1 MRMPSPF
8 VASICLIVA
17 ALTFCLPPG
26 LRADAPSITGVQ
38 TTPLFPKAGAGEPQR
53 QIVRLSLKNPA
64 AATEAKVK
72 IAAAGAPAY
81 EESLGSLAS
90 GTTTRDV
97 RVPEIKRPT
106 EATFSLFAANAAQ
119 PADVKNVVLQPQRKW
134 KIYCVSYSHHDLGFG
149 NYPHRLRTD
158 IRHANIER
166 PLRFCRETDAWDED
180 SRFRYVV
187 ETSEPITSFLATHSE
202 ADAAELGRR
211 IREGRIQIGA
221 IHTTVN
227 TEQLSHELLARL
239 LYLTNRH
246 TRDLLGTPAM
256 KTGQID
262 DVVGLTWPLATMC
275 HEAGVPYFFHGHNGC
290 AECFRPASAEAVFYW
305 QGPGGDPN
313 NRVLVHTRP
322 YGTNWDSIN
331 AADEPAIEGIIHQAE
346 QRQWPYNALISQD
359 GTDFQLITLDNATKI
374 HKWNAKWAYP
384 RLICATMDMF
394 FDAVMA
400 QADPAKI
407 KSFAKD
413 GNNQWADQDTAAAR
427 VLAEARK
434 QGEAIPTAE
443 KFATIAAT
451 LAGGEYP
458 WTDIYQAYHRL
469 LLYHEHT
476 DGPDNAYDYSR
487 ENTQRVETE
496 QAEMREMVADA
507 KFFADRAREKAL
519 DRLAGQISTHGK
531 QTVIV
536 FNPLSCFRT
545 DLVRVAAKNLK
556 PFFQLVDAATQQ
568 VVLSEYDGE
577 ELRFVAAD
585 VPSLGYKTF
594 RVVPTWGL
602 GGVPSRKRFMF
613 ADNGLLENRFYRV
626 RFDKKTGAI
635 TSIFDKQLNA
645 ELVDQAA
652 PHKFNEYLYERY
664 ETPNVKKP
672 SKWYRVQSA
681 TLNGS
686 VGSVSAKM
694 TVRASAV
701 GAEKIEQSVI
711 LCNDLK
717 RIDFVLDLVKSPSG
731 RDGRCDWTGMMN
743 KESVYVALPFAIAD
757 FKFHHEVPGCV
768 EEPITDLFRGAC
780 TAYYA
785 VRHFSDVSNQRYGV
799 TVSAPESSLVE
810 YSRPRSCPNPLCRLN
825 AGDAVNCYE
834 MRMTPPANSRMYLY
848 LMSNMFDT
856 NIPLSQAGAARFTWS
871 LRSHAG
877 DWREGRADQFGWETM
892 NPLVAKVA
900 GKTAGALSKP
910 AASFLTVDQPNVTC
924 TTIKPAEANGR
935 GIVLRFVETQG
946 KPTTATFRANFFGT
960 PAAAIETNLL
970 EDDRGPLKVGPDG
983 EVAFAIEPFGVKT
996 IRLLSQSNPPA
1007 APSGLAARPLS
1018 DMEVALK
1025 WTAPAEAPATVGYY
1039 RIYRGTKP
1047 DFQPGLLNLVARVAD
1062 TAAVD
1067 RPTLHFGGWINNRVA
1082 PETTY
1087 YYRVSCVDRWN
1098 NESPASAAVKATTLR
1113 SSERNALPNRVER
1126 LSAILISPLGQH
1138 EHVNLLFRTNCE
1150 SDVVRY
1156 EIHRASAPGFVPSE
1170 KTLIGEVDANAIVK
1184 GSTAYGHTPI
1194 DRRLREFDH
1203 IMYRDNTVEA
1213 FSEYYYRVRAVDA
1226 AGQKGE
1232 FSEEAAVTTSGSQPQ
1247 IAVGRGITAQSVYA
1261 PEYGRVLAID
1271 GNPDPF
1277 HAWISKPYGGGSKEK
1292 PRDVWWQ
1299 IEFPGKKL
1307 ARIKGVRIVGDH
1319 REIIPLQKNLRVEL
1333 LAEGAWKTVA
1343 EVRNAAEKDIL
1354 ARWPKPL
1361 AAGGIRII
1369 VPAAD
1374 LPKSDRPEV
1383 DGIVRICE
1391 LLLVLPDGRE
1401 VSPAATHKTTPSST
1415 DSL

>member
-1 MRMPSPF
+1 MGSDRKKILGLAAVLIALPL
-8 VASICLIVA
+8 VA
-17 ALTFCLPPG
+17 
-26 LRADAPSITGVQ
+26 RADSLSITKIEP
-38 TTPLFPKAGAGEPQR
+38 TPLFPKAAPGEPQR

-64 AATEAKVK
+64 AATEVKVT
-72 IAAAGAPAY
+72 IAVAGSSAY

-90 GTTTRDV
+90 GTTTKDV
-97 RVPEIKRPT
+97 RVPEITSPT
-106 EATFSLFAANAAQ
+106 EATFTLFAANAAK
-119 PADVKNVVLQPQRKW
+119 PTDVKKTVLQPQRKW
-134 KIYCVSYSHHDLGFG
+134 QIYCVSYSHHDLGFG

-166 PLRFCRETDAWDED
+166 PLQFCRETDSWDED

-202 ADAAELGRR
+202 ADAAELARR

-227 TEQLSHELLARL
+227 TEQMSHELLARL

-246 TRDLLGTPAM
+246 TRNLLGVPAM

-262 DVVGLTWPLATMC
+262 NVVGLTWPLATMC

-290 AECFRPASAEAVFYW
+290 AECFQPASAEAVFYW

-331 AADEPAIEGIIHQAE
+331 AADEPAIEGIIHQAQ
-346 QRQWPYNALISQD
+346 QRQWPYRALISQD
-359 GTDFQLITLDNATKI
+359 GTDFQLITLDNAAKI

-413 GNNQWADQDTAAAR
+413 GNNQWADQDSAAAR
-427 VLAEARK
+427 VLAEARR

-443 KFATIAAT
+443 KFATITAT

-507 KFFADRAREKAL
+507 KFFADHARQQAL
-519 DRLAGQISTHGK
+519 DRLAGLVATSGERS
-531 QTVIV
+531 VIV
-536 FNPLSCFRT
+536 FNPLDHPRS
-545 DLVRVAAKNLK
+545 DLVRVTLK
-556 PFFQLVDAATQQ
+556 DLNEDATLVDAATNR
-568 VVLSEYDGE
+568 VVLFERDGE
-577 ELRFVAAD
+577 ELRFVAKD
-585 VPSLGYKTF
+585 VPSCGYKTF
-594 RVVPTWGL
+594 RFVPP
-602 GGVPSRKRFMF
+602 GVGFPKWRPLMTA
-613 ADNGLLENRFYRV
+613 ADGVLENYFYRV
-626 RFDKKTGAI
+626 RFDKTTGAI
-635 TSIFDKQLNA
+635 TSIFDRLLNV

-664 ETPNVKKP
+664 ETPDVKNP

-686 VGSVSAKM
+686 AGPVSAKM

-701 GAEKIEQSVI
+701 GAEKIERSVI
-711 LCNDLK
+711 LYNGLK

-731 RDGRCDWTGMMN
+731 RNGRDREGDVRH
-743 KESVYVALPFAIAD
+743 KESVYVALPFEIAD

-768 EEPITDLFRGAC
+768 EEPVKDLFQGAC
-780 TAYYA
+780 TAYYS
-785 VRHFSDVSNQRYGV
+785 VRHFSDVSNQSYGV

-810 YSRPRSCPNPLCRLN
+810 YGRPRSCPNPICRLI
-825 AGDAVNCYE
+825 AGDPVGSYE
-834 MRMTPPANSRMYLY
+834 MQMTPPANSRMYLY
-848 LMSNMFDT
+848 LMNNMFDT
-856 NIPLSQAGAARFTWS
+856 NIPLSQAGPARFTWS

-892 NPLVAKVA
+892 NPLVATVVA
-900 GKTAGALSKP
+900 GKRTGGLTEP
-910 AASFLTVDQPNVTC
+910 AASFLTVDQPNVVC

-946 KPTTATFRANFFGT
+946 KPTTSSFRATFFGT
-960 PAAAIETNLL
+960 PAAAIETSLL
-970 EDDRGPLKVGPDG
+970 EDDRGPLAIGPGG

-996 IRLLSQSNPPA
+996 IRLLSQPNMLPSPPQVA
-1007 APSGLAARPLS
+1007 AEPLS

-1025 WTAPAEAPATVGYY
+1025 WNAPDVSSEKIGYY

-1047 DFQPGLLNLVARVAD
+1047 DFQPGLLNLVARVGG

-1067 RPTLHFGGWINNRVA
+1067 RPTLHFGGWINDRVE

-1087 YYRVSCVDRWN
+1087 YYRVSAIDRWN
-1098 NESPASAAVKATTLR
+1098 NESPASAAVKATTLK
-1113 SSERNALPNRVER
+1113 SSEKNALPNRVER

-1138 EHVNLLFRTNCE
+1138 DHVNLLFRTNCE

-1156 EIHRASAPGFVPSE
+1156 EIHRCGTPGFVPGE
-1170 KTLIGEVDANAIVK
+1170 KTRIGEVDANAIIK

-1203 IMYRDNTVEA
+1203 IMYQDNTVEA

-1226 AGQKGE
+1226 VGQKGP
-1232 FSEEAAVTTSGSQPQ
+1232 FSEEAAVTTTGREPQ
-1247 IAVGRGITAQSVYA
+1247 ISLGRKITAQSVYS

-1277 HAWISKPYGGGSKEK
+1277 HAWISKPYGGGTKEK
-1292 PRDVWWQ
+1292 PLDVWWQ
-1299 IEFPGKKL
+1299 IESPGKKTW
-1307 ARIKGVRIVGDH
+1307 RIKGVRIIGDH

-1333 LAEGAWKTVA
+1333 CQAGVWKTVA
-1343 EVRNAAEKDIL
+1343 EVHDATQKDIL
-1354 ARWPKPL
+1354 ATWPQPL
-1361 AAGGIRII
+1361 ETSGIRI
-1369 VPAAD
+1369 VVLAAD
-1374 LPKSDRPEV
+1374 LPPSERPEV

-1391 LLLVLPDGRE
+1391 LLLVLPNGRE
-1401 VSPAATHKTTPSST
+1401 VSPASF
-1415 DSL
+1415 

>member
-1 MRMPSPF
+1 MQPPF
-8 VASICLIVA
+8 VAGYCLIVA

-26 LRADAPSITGVQ
+26 LRAESLSITNWEA
-38 TTPLFPKAGAGEPQR
+38 TPLFPKAGPGEPQR
-53 QIVRLSLKNPA
+53 QVVRLSLKNPA
-64 AATEAKVK
+64 AATEARVR

-90 GTTTRDV
+90 GTTTKDV
-97 RVPEIKRPT
+97 RVLEVSQPT
-106 EATFSLFAANAAQ
+106 ELTIELFAANAAQ
-119 PADVKNVVLQPQRKW
+119 PADVKKIVLQPQKKW

-180 SRFRYVV
+180 SQFRYVV

-202 ADAAELGRR
+202 ADAAELARR

-227 TEQLSHELLARL
+227 TEQLGHELMARL

-246 TRDLLGTPAM
+246 TRDLLGVPAM

-290 AECFRPASAEAVFYW
+290 AECFQPASAEAVFYW

-331 AADEPAIEGIIHQAE
+331 AADEPAIEGIIHQAQ

-400 QADPAKI
+400 EADPAKI

-413 GNNQWADQDTAAAR
+413 GNNQWADQDSAAAR

-476 DGPDNAYDYSR
+476 DGPDNAFDYSR

-507 KFFADRAREKAL
+507 KFFADRARRQAV
-519 DRLAGQISTHGK
+519 DRLAGLITTRGERN
-531 QTVIV
+531 VIV
-536 FNPLSCFRT
+536 FNPLDHPRT
-545 DLVRVAAKNLK
+545 DLVRVAVENLGTG
-556 PFFQLVDAATQQ
+556 FQLIDAATQQ
-568 VVLSEYDGE
+568 VLSCERDGE
-577 ELRFVAAD
+577 EICFVAAD
-585 VPSLGYKTF
+585 VPALGYKAF
-594 RVVPTWGL
+594 RFKAAGMA
-602 GGVPSRKRFMF
+602 GVPARKGIMT
-613 ADNGLLENRFYRV
+613 AENDLLENRFYRV
-626 RFDKKTGAI
+626 RFDKTTGAI
-635 TSIFDKQLNA
+635 TSIFDKELNV

-664 ETPNVKKP
+664 ETPDVKNP

-681 TLNGS
+681 RLNGS
-686 VGSVSAKM
+686 AGPVSAKM

-701 GAEKIEQSVI
+701 GAAKIEQSVI
-711 LCNDLK
+711 LYNDLK

-731 RDGRCDWTGMMN
+731 RDGRCDWAGVQN
-743 KESVYVALPFAIAD
+743 KESVYVALPLRIPD
-757 FKFHHEVPGCV
+757 FRFHHEVPGCV
-768 EEPITDLFRGAC
+768 EEPVKDLFQGAC
-780 TAYYA
+780 TAYYS

-810 YSRPRSCPNPLCRLN
+810 YGQPRSCPNPICHLN
-825 AGDAVNCYE
+825 AGDAVNSYE
-834 MRMTPPANSRMYLY
+834 MQMTPPANSRMYLY

-856 NIPLSQAGAARFTWS
+856 NIPLSQAGPARFTWS
-871 LRSHAG
+871 LRSHGG

-892 NPLVAKVA
+892 NPLVAKVVA
-900 GKTAGALSKP
+900 GRMMGGPSKA
-910 AASFLTVDQPNVTC
+910 AASFLTVDQPNVVC

-946 KPTTATFRANFFGT
+946 KPTTASFRATFFGT
-960 PAAAIETNLL
+960 LATAIETSLL
-970 EDDRGPLKVGPDG
+970 EDDRGPLAIGSGG

-996 IRLLSQSNPPA
+996 IRLLSKPDTLPSPTQVA
-1007 APSGLAARPLS
+1007 AEPLS

-1025 WTAPAEAPATVGYY
+1025 WNAADVSRKNIGYY

-1047 DFQPGLLNLVARVAD
+1047 DFQPGLLNLVARIAG

-1067 RPTLHFGGWINNRVA
+1067 RPTLHFGGWINNRVE

-1087 YYRVSCVDRWN
+1087 YYRVSAVDRWN
-1098 NESPASAAVKATTLR
+1098 NESPASAAVKATTLK
-1113 SSERNALPNRVER
+1113 SGEKNALPNRVER

-1138 EHVNLLFRTNCE
+1138 DHVNLLFRTNCE

-1156 EIHRASAPGFVPSE
+1156 EIHRGGTPGFVPGE
-1170 KTLIGEVDANAIVK
+1170 KTRIGEVDANAIVK

-1194 DRRLREFDH
+1194 DRRLREYDH
-1203 IMYRDNTVEA
+1203 IMYQDNTVEA
-1213 FSEYYYRVRAVDA
+1213 FSEYYYRVCAVDA
-1226 AGQKGE
+1226 AGQKGP
-1232 FSEEAAVTTSGSQPQ
+1232 FSDEATVTTTGREPQ
-1247 IAVGRGITAQSVYA
+1247 ISLGRKITAQSVYA

-1277 HAWISKPYGGGSKEK
+1277 HAWISKPYGGGTKEK
-1292 PRDVWWQ
+1292 PLDVWWR
-1299 IEFPGKKL
+1299 IESPGKKTW
-1307 ARIKGVRIVGDH
+1307 RIKGVRIIGDH

-1333 LAEGAWKTVA
+1333 CQAGVWKTVA
-1343 EVRNAAEKDIL
+1343 EVRDAAQKDIL
-1354 ARWPKPL
+1354 ATWPQPL
-1361 AAGGIRII
+1361 ETSGIRIV

-1374 LPKSDRPEV
+1374 LPRSERPEV

-1401 VSPAATHKTTPSST
+1401 VSPAAF
-1415 DSL
+1415 